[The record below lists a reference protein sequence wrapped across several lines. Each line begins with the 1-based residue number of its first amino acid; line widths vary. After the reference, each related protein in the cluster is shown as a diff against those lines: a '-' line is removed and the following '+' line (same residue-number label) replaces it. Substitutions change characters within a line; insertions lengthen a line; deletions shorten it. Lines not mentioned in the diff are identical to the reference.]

1 MAPTNLKDVD
11 PVFMEAIENLPDG
24 ISIFDANGVPIL
36 HNTASEKRFPHLYE
50 AFAKGARTY
59 AEALEYNVRAVM
71 PEATQEEVDAQVE
84 KFSAFTGSGQTY
96 EQRTADGRIVQI
108 TYCPMS
114 EGRKVAISV
123 DVTELR
129 QREKE
134 LKKAQ
139 AAAIAASNAKSAFL
153 ANMSH
158 EIRTPLNGIL
168 GMAQVL
174 EMGNLAPEQRDQ
186 VQTIL
191 DSGRNL
197 MALLNDVLDLSK
209 IEAGKIAIVKANT
222 DLIHTLRRLH
232 RLWKAKAEEQGLEF
246 YLSLDAEL
254 PQVLNFDSVRVR
266 QCVSNLISNAIK
278 FTRNGRVEVFVTAK
292 KLADGQNLVKIR
304 VSDTGIGMDQET
316 MDRLFRPFTQAD
328 DSTSRKYGGT
338 GLGLSITR
346 SLAELMGG
354 EASVRSE
361 IGRGSE
367 FTFSFLAGEAAPQ
380 LRVVNEGMSLS
391 EDESRARLRNQN
403 LRLLLVDDH
412 PINRQ
417 VASLFLRPF
426 NMRIVEATNG
436 KEALACLE
444 REQFDLVLLD
454 VHMPVM
460 DGTETIRH
468 IRASDQPWRNVPV
481 VALTADAM
489 TGDRE
494 RYLGMGM
501 DGYLS
506 KPIAERDLITEIS
519 RLRSISWEELAAR
532 RIADAASDEDATA
545 HAA

>member
-1 MAPTNLKDVD
+1 MSPTTLDVD
-11 PVFMEAIENLPDG
+11 PIFLEALENLPDG
-24 ISIFDANGVPIL
+24 ITIFDRNGVPLL
-36 HNTASEKRFPHLYE
+36 HNRMSEKRFPHLYE
-50 AFAKGARTY
+50 AFSNGAKHYR
-59 AEALEYNVRAVM
+59 EALAYTVRQSR
-71 PEATQEEVDAQVE
+71 PEFTDEQVAEQVE
-84 KFSAFTGSGQTY
+84 RFNRYTDTGETY
-96 EQRTADGRIVQI
+96 EQRTPDGRIVQI
-108 TYCPMS
+108 TYRPMAD
-114 EGRKVAISV
+114 GRKVAISV

-139 AAAIAASNAKSAFL
+139 AAAVAASNAKSAFL

-174 EMGNLAPEQRDQ
+174 EMGNLSSDQRDQ

-209 IEAGKIAIVKANT
+209 IEAGKIAIVTADT
-222 DLIHTLRRLH
+222 DLIHMLRRLH
-232 RLWKAKAEEQGLEF
+232 RLWKPKAEEAGLEF

-254 PQVLNFDSVRVR
+254 PQLLNFDAVRVR

-278 FTRNGRVEVFVTAK
+278 FTSKGRVEVFVTAK
-292 KLADGQNLVKIR
+292 KNSDGRYMVKIR
-304 VSDTGIGMDQET
+304 VTDTGVGMDEET
-316 MDRLFRPFTQAD
+316 MSRLFRPFTQAD

-354 EASVRSE
+354 EASVHSE
-361 IGRGSE
+361 VGRGSE
-367 FTFSFLAGEAAPQ
+367 FTFTFLAGEAAPQ
-380 LRVVNEGMSLS
+380 HRVVSEGGSLTD
-391 EDESRARLRNQN
+391 DEARDGLKDQN

-436 KEALACLE
+436 REALACLE
-444 REQFDLVLLD
+444 RETFDMVLLD

-460 DGTETIRH
+460 DGAETIRT
-468 IRASDQPWRNVPV
+468 IRASGRPWADIPV
-481 VALTADAM
+481 IALTADAM
-489 TGDRE
+489 TGDKE
-494 RYLGMGM
+494 RYLAMGM
-501 DGYLS
+501 DSYLS
-506 KPIAERDLITEIS
+506 KPIAERDLIAEVARVRGLS
-519 RLRSISWEELAAR
+519 PEHLAETRAAK
-532 RIADAASDEDATA
+532 ITNADAR
-545 HAA
+545 AA